1 MARIEEDKE
10 DLMVDA
16 TALVH
21 RAEFVRTDNEDAS
34 HTWRV
39 VTVGFRKDNSLSV
52 YFDQDPFYQF
62 DATGL
67 LRRALE
73 DSFLFRSQT
82 DTLARL
88 HRARSEAS
96 TTLVR
101 EDLSPEQLNAFKQRM
116 RQHVEELVPL
126 LADRKLE
133 RRRVVSDD
141 EALNQRIVDAL
152 RQVLSHKD
160 RFLSKAIRQRR

>member
-21 RAEFVRTDNEDAS
+21 RAEFVRTDDEGAP
-34 HTWRV
+34 HTWHI
-39 VTVGFRKDNSLSV
+39 VTIGFRKDDSLSV

-62 DATGL
+62 DASGL

-73 DSFLFRSQT
+73 DSLLLRSQT
-82 DTLARL
+82 DTLAKL
-88 HRARSEAS
+88 HRARSDAS
-96 TTLVR
+96 TTLLR
-101 EDLSPEQLNAFKQRM
+101 EDLSPEQLEAFRQRM
-116 RQHVEELVPL
+116 RTYVEELVAL
-126 LADRKLE
+126 LADGKLD

-141 EALNQRIVDAL
+141 NALNQRVVEAL
-152 RQVLSHKD
+152 RQVLSQKD
-160 RFLSKAIRQRR
+160 PFLSKAIRQRR

>member
-21 RAEFVRTDNEDAS
+21 RAEFVRTDDDDAA
-34 HTWRV
+34 HTWHV
-39 VTVGFRKDNSLSV
+39 VTIGFRKDDSLSV

-62 DATGL
+62 DAAGL

-82 DTLARL
+82 ATLAKL
-88 HRARSEAS
+88 HRARSESS
-96 TTLVR
+96 TTLSR
-101 EDLSPEQLNAFKQRM
+101 EDLAPEQLNAFRRRM
-116 RQHVEELVPL
+116 RKHVEELVSL
-126 LADRKLE
+126 LADGQLE

-141 EALNQRIVDAL
+141 EAVNQRIVDAL
-152 RQVLSHKD
+152 RRVLSHED
-160 RFLSKAIRQRR
+160 QFLSRAIRQRR